1 MRHLWIIFLLLTLI
15 STLGFAQ
22 SSPQN
27 LTIVS
32 SINLS
37 TPFVNSRDNLTIFNL
52 SIIPFGGNANI
63 TGINITIN
71 TGNAGPVSGNISK
84 VYVFN
89 SLINS
94 TNLLGTNSSINTSLT
109 NGSKIFVNFSA
120 PFILNATQRTGLLVV
135 FEISNSTKRGVMI
148 GGNLSAPDDIAVN
161 ITIVQNVTLPIFNVS
176 TTRDLHYNVSISPRI
191 VDTSVDN
198 QTFIYTL
205 TPTGTDNAST
215 VLINIPSFFTNLS
228 VISVTRGSSA
238 ANLTSGVANTL
249 TTSLINVTFD
259 TASNERVEVYFKANT
274 SSSTVSSLAF
284 NSSVYS
290 VESGLA
296 NVINAS
302 TDAIFYNLT
311 NVTTMN
317 IINLTTVSIS
327 KGVAVLN
334 GSDYWEFNFTA
345 HFNESV
351 TGTLHFKMTN
361 WTDNNNNTITLASCT
376 PSCATIRQNI
386 NASVNTSKINITNNF
401 DPNYGLG
408 MSPAR
413 GNFTTLFLRMIV
425 PAGSAVSQSWF
436 ATYVLLFRST
446 P

>member
-1 MRHLWIIFLLLTLI
+1 MPVLAF
-15 STLGFAQ
+15 S
-22 SSPQN
+22 QN
-27 LTIVS
+27 LTVVV
-32 SINLS
+32 SINGS
-37 TPFVNSRDNLTIFNL
+37 TQFINSRDNLTVF
-52 SIIPFGGNANI
+52 NI
-63 TGINITIN
+63 TVIPQNSIANVTGLNITIN
-71 TGNAGPVSGNISK
+71 SAAAGSVSANISK
-84 VYVFN
+84 VHVLN
-89 SLINS
+89 SSINGL
-94 TNLLGTNSSINTSLT
+94 LLGTNSSINPNLTS
-109 NGSKIFVNFSA
+109 GSQIFVNFST
-120 PFILNATQRTGLLVV
+120 PLILNNGQRTGLFVV
-135 FEISNSTKRGVMI
+135 FELSRATRGVTI
-148 GGNLSAPDDIAVN
+148 GGNLTGGGDIVSN
-161 ITIVQNVTLPIFNVS
+161 LTTVLNVS
-176 TTRDLHYNVSISPRI
+176 LPNFTVSNIRDLHYNTSISPRI

-249 TTSLINVTFD
+249 TSSLINVTFD

-345 HFNESV
+345 HFNETV

-376 PSCATIRQNI
+376 PSCATIRQNT

-413 GNFTTLFLRMIV
+413 GNLTTLFLRMIV

-436 ATYVLLFRST
+436 ATYVLLFRAT

>member
-1 MRHLWIIFLLLTLI
+1 MPVLA
-15 STLGFAQ
+15 FA
-22 SSPQN
+22 QN
-27 LTIVS
+27 LTVVV
-32 SINLS
+32 SINGS
-37 TPFVNSRDNLTIFNL
+37 TQFINSRDNLTVF
-52 SIIPFGGNANI
+52 NI
-63 TGINITIN
+63 TVIPQDSIANVTGLNITIN
-71 TGNAGPVSGNISK
+71 SAAAGNVSANISK
-84 VYVFN
+84 VHVLN
-89 SLINS
+89 SSINGL
-94 TNLLGTNSSINTSLT
+94 LLGTNSSINPNLTS
-109 NGSKIFVNFSA
+109 GSQIFVNFST
-120 PFILNATQRTGLLVV
+120 PLILNNGQRTGLLVV
-135 FEISNSTKRGVMI
+135 FELSRASRGVTI
-148 GGNLSAPDDIAVN
+148 GGNLTGGGDIVSN
-161 ITIVQNVTLPIFNVS
+161 LTTVLNVS
-176 TTRDLHYNVSISPRI
+176 LPNFTVSNIRDIHYNASISPRI

-302 TDAIFYNLT
+302 TDAVLNNLT

-317 IINLTTVSIS
+317 IINLTTVFIS

-345 HFNESV
+345 HFNETV

-376 PSCATIRQNI
+376 PSCATIRQNT

-408 MSPAR
+408 MSPTR